1 MKKLFRF
8 VFKTILWIVV
18 IALAIVLTLPLWIG
32 PVAKTAANR
41 AVPGITGTAFNLG
54 DFGLN
59 FYTGSLRV
67 GDVTLYNPNGYDPSE
82 AFKLGSFNVDVDVLS
97 ALSDTVVVREL
108 VVRDVFVS
116 YVSKDGVNNFDVIM
130 ENVQKATASESKGE
144 SAEPEEEKPES
155 EEGKKEKKVIIDHL
169 LIDGVTVQW
178 GPVPL
183 KLPTK
188 IELTG
193 IGRESNGIDWESAA
207 NEILDAIMKQM
218 NALGQGIMDLG
229 NALKD
234 AGLEG
239 ANQVIDAVK
248 EIDVQGATEAVGA
261 AADKVVNSAGDIMSS
276 AGDKLG
282 SVTEGAGSAF
292 GSAVEGAG
300 SAFGSAV
307 EGAGNAFGSAAEG
320 AGNAFGSAKEGAGK
334 VLGSTTDAVKD
345 GAGKAMDATTDALKG
360 AGGAIKGLLGK

>member
-155 EEGKKEKKVIIDHL
+155 GEGKKEKKVIIDHL

-188 IELTG
+188 IELSG

-282 SVTEGAGSAF
+282 SVTEGAG
-292 GSAVEGAG
+292 
-300 SAFGSAV
+300 
-307 EGAGNAFGSAAEG
+307 NAFGSATEG
-320 AGNAFGSAKEGAGK
+320 AGKALGSAKEGAGK